1 MSSLLRR
8 MEASALTRRQ
18 VVSTNRR
25 RTLVYLTPEGARLR
39 AQWRE
44 RACEA
49 DRELLKHF
57 SKSDAQQLAALV
69 DKIVDVV
76 NAREQAATVPTPA
89 MLLKHWR
96 ENN

>member
-8 MEASALTRRQ
+8 MEASALVRRQ

-25 RTLVYLTPEGARLR
+25 RTLVYLTAEGAKLR
-39 AQWRE
+39 EAWLE
-44 RACEA
+44 SACEA

-57 SKSDAQQLAALV
+57 SKSDAQQLASLV
-69 DKIVDVV
+69 DKIFDVIK
-76 NAREQAATVPTPA
+76 AREQAAAVPTPA

-96 ENN
+96 ENT